1 MHMDDLRSGDRSLDA
16 ALRGV
21 AAEDERL
28 GASAAVAARLF
39 VEVHTIARA
48 RRRRANLIGLASAAA
63 LFVGIAVPDWY
74 SSTPPPPAVVA
85 PERETAPPTR
95 EVMTAFFPLTY
106 STVPAPGAHLI
117 RMQVPRSALAS
128 YGVSSFDPEGAASPT
143 VLADVVVGDDGL
155 ARAVRFVRVVSFFEQ
170 QEREP

>member
-1 MHMDDLRSGDRSLDA
+1 MDHLHSGDRSLDA

-48 RRRRANLIGLASAAA
+48 RRRRANLIGLAAAVA
-63 LFVGIAVPDWY
+63 LFLAVAAPDWY
-74 SSTPPPPAVVA
+74 SPPPPSPARVV
-85 PERETAPPTR
+85 PERQTAPPTR

-128 YGVSSFDPEGAASPT
+128 FGVTSFDSPNDSST
-143 VLADVVVGDDGL
+143 VLADVIVGDDGL
-155 ARAVRFVRVVSFFEQ
+155 ARAVRFVRDVSYYER
-170 QEREP
+170 QELQP